1 MISALTGIKKHEC
14 EIHMC
19 ILGAIPVMCGALHC
33 IAKSEDVC
41 YMTCR
46 ALVPKLSKIACVY
59 LPPANCFGNLLL
71 KPQ

>member
-33 IAKSEDVC
+33 IVKSEDVC

-46 ALVPKLSKIACVY
+46 ALVPKLVKSCLCTYFLQTALEIYC
-59 LPPANCFGNLLL
+59 
-71 KPQ
+71 